1 MKSCIVCCLAFL
13 WIMPVSA
20 QKLSPETRKELLKKE
35 DSLKLE
41 APKMLVSPNPAER
54 LQVDSILTR
63 TLVRALRMP
72 YSFYYPFDSLF
83 TISKLYA
90 PDSSFRIFTWQVP
103 VNEDLVRQHG
113 AIQINTPDGSLKL
126 FPLIDQSDVVENMED
141 SILNHQKWM
150 GAVYYKLLMHR
161 LGERKIYT
169 LLGYDEN
176 DSRSNKK
183 IIEVLEFVQGEP
195 RFGARIF
202 RFPNNSLKASTPA
215 RYIMEFKKDA
225 GPRLTYDD
233 ELGMIIMEHLVSET
247 NEPAK
252 KYTLVG
258 DGDYE
263 GFRWANGKWVYV
275 SKIFNEVTPEGKAPV
290 PQPIRDDKGNIDE
303 SKLKVTGEKP

>member
-1 MKSCIVCCLAFL
+1 M
-13 WIMPVSA
+13 
-20 QKLSPETRKELLKKE
+20 KKE

-41 APKMLVSPNPAER
+41 APKMLVSPDPVER
-54 LQVDSILTR
+54 LRVDSILTR

-113 AIQINTPDGSLKL
+113 AIQVNSPDGSLKL
-126 FPLIDQSDVVENMED
+126 FPLIDKSEVVESMAD
-141 SILNHQKWM
+141 SIGNHQNWM
-150 GAVYYKLLMHR
+150 GAVYYKLLMQQV
-161 LGERKIYT
+161 GSRKIYT
-169 LLGYDEN
+169 LIGYDEN
-176 DSRSNKK
+176 NSRSNKK

-202 RFPNNSLKASTPA
+202 RFPNNELKASNPA

-225 GPRLTYDD
+225 GPRLTYDE

-252 KYTLVG
+252 KHTLVG

-263 GFRWANGKWVYV
+263 GFRWNNGRWVYIN
-275 SKIFNEVTPEGKAPV
+275 KIFNEVTPEGKAPV

-303 SKLKVTGEKP
+303 SKLKPTGEKP

>member
-1 MKSCIVCCLAFL
+1 MKSCIICCLAFL
-13 WIMPVSA
+13 WLMPASA

-41 APKMLVSPNPAER
+41 APKMLVSPDPAER
-54 LQVDSILTR
+54 LRVDSILTR

-113 AIQINTPDGSLKL
+113 AIQINSPDGSLKL
-126 FPLIDQSDVVENMED
+126 FPLIDKSEVVDSMED
-141 SILNHQKWM
+141 SIGNHQNWM
-150 GAVYYKLLMHR
+150 GAVYYKLLMKQV
-161 LGERKIYT
+161 GGRKIYT
-169 LLGYDEN
+169 LIGYDEN
-176 DSRSNKK
+176 NSRSNKK

-202 RFPNNSLKASTPA
+202 RFPNNELKASNPA

-233 ELGMIIMEHLVSET
+233 ELGMIIMEHLVSES

-252 KYTLVG
+252 KHTLVG

-263 GFRWANGKWVYV
+263 GFRWNNGRWVYV

-303 SKLKVTGEKP
+303 SKLKPTEEKP

>member
-1 MKSCIVCCLAFL
+1 M
-13 WIMPVSA
+13 
-20 QKLSPETRKELLKKE
+20 KKE

-41 APKMLVSPNPAER
+41 APKMLVSPDPVER
-54 LQVDSILTR
+54 LRVDSILTR

-113 AIQINTPDGSLKL
+113 AIQINSPDGSLKL
-126 FPLIDQSDVVENMED
+126 FPLIDKSEVVESMED
-141 SILNHQKWM
+141 SIGNHQNWM

-161 LGERKIYT
+161 VGERKIYT
-169 LLGYDEN
+169 LIGYDEN
-176 DSRSNKK
+176 NSRSNKK
-183 IIEVLEFVQGEP
+183 IIEVLEFVEGEP

-202 RFPNNSLKASTPA
+202 RFPNNELKASNPA
-215 RYIMEFKKDA
+215 RYIMEFKRDA

-252 KYTLVG
+252 KHTLVG

-263 GFRWANGKWVYV
+263 GFRWNNGRWVYI
-275 SKIFNEVTPEGKAPV
+275 SKIFNEVTPEGKAPM

-303 SKLKVTGEKP
+303 SKLKPAGEKP